1 MATKTTEKKVEE
13 AVKAVADDIKK
24 AHPEGCCGGNN
35 NKYNMNSNAS
45 SGAVY
50 GLGLIGALVFFIQQA
65 DTFGQGLFGVLKA
78 LVWPAI
84 LVYEALSKLI

>member
-1 MATKTTEKKVEE
+1 MATKSTEKKVEE
-13 AVKAVADDIKK
+13 AVKAVAEECKK
-24 AHPEGCCGGNN
+24 SHSDGCCGGN
-35 NKYNMNSNAS
+35 NKYNMNSHAS
-45 SGAVY
+45 SSVVY

-84 LVYEALSKLI
+84 LVYEALSTLL